1 MSDPVLRVQDLS
13 LQFTSETGS
22 MFRRRERVL
31 KAVDGVSFDLS
42 AGETLG
48 IVGESGSGKS
58 TLARAILGLAKPNRG
73 RVMWM
78 GEDLTRLDH
87 EQLRMKRKEIQ
98 IVFQDPIASL
108 NPRMTAG
115 AIIGE
120 PLRTF
125 YPQMADL
132 QIEERTRGMMKV
144 VGLLPNQINRYPH
157 EFSGGQ
163 CQRIGIARSL
173 VLNPKLLICDEPV
186 SALDVSIQAQII
198 NLLRDLQ
205 KKLGL
210 ALIFIAHDL
219 SVVKHISDR
228 VMVMYMGR
236 SMELAQKTALYQR
249 PLHPYTNALMKSVP
263 VPDPR
268 LARKLRQDLWLK
280 GDMPSPFQ
288 PPRGCVFHTR
298 CPHAVK
304 RCQADIPALRR
315 LENGDWV
322 ACHRAEELD
331 LSVELPVESS

>member
-1 MSDPVLRVQDLS
+1 MSDPVLRVQDLAVQFVS
-13 LQFTSETGS
+13 QTGNLLQ
-22 MFRRRERVL
+22 RRERIL
-31 KAVDGVSFDLS
+31 RAVDGISFDLEP
-42 AGETLG
+42 GETLG

-58 TLARAILGLAKPNRG
+58 TLARAILGLIKPCRG
-73 RVMWM
+73 RVLWR
-78 GEDLTRLDH
+78 GEDLTKLER
-87 EQLRMKRKEIQ
+87 EALREKRKDIQ
-98 IVFQDPIASL
+98 IVFQDPVASL

-115 AIIGE
+115 AIIAE
-120 PLRTF
+120 PLWTF
-125 YPQMADL
+125 YPQMERL
-132 QIEERTRGMMKV
+132 QVEERARGMMKL

-173 VLNPKLLICDEPV
+173 VLNPRLLICDEPV

-219 SVVKHISDR
+219 SVVRHISDR

-236 SMELAQKTALYQR
+236 SMELSEKHALYR
-249 PLHPYTNALMKSVP
+249 KPLHPYTSALMKSVP
-263 VPDPR
+263 VPDPE
-268 LARKLRQDLWLK
+268 LARKLRQELWLK
-280 GDMPSPFQ
+280 DDTPSPFD

-298 CPHAVK
+298 CPYVVR
-304 RCQADIPALRR
+304 RCKVDVPPLRR
-315 LENGDWV
+315 LESGDWA

-331 LSVELPVESS
+331 LTV

>member
-1 MSDPVLRVQDLS
+1 MNSEAPVLRVQDLAVNFSSRGGS
-13 LQFTSETGS
+13 LFH
-22 MFRRRERVL
+22 RHERVL
-31 KAVDGVSFDLS
+31 KAVDGISFDLYP
-42 AGETLG
+42 GETLG

-58 TLARAILGLAKPNRG
+58 TLARAILGLVRPNRG
-73 RVMWM
+73 RVLWM
-78 GEDLTRLDH
+78 GEDLTRLDPD
-87 EQLRMKRKEIQ
+87 QLRLKRKELQ

-115 AIIGE
+115 AIIAE
-120 PLRTF
+120 PLWTF
-125 YPQMADL
+125 YPQMEQRQVD
-132 QIEERTRGMMKV
+132 ERTRGMMKM

-219 SVVKHISDR
+219 SVVRHISDR

-236 SMELAQKTALYQR
+236 SMELAKKTALYQQ
-249 PLHPYTNALMKSVP
+249 PQHPYSRALMKSVP
-263 VPDPR
+263 IPDPK
-268 LARKLRQDLWLK
+268 LAREARQDLWLT

-298 CPHAVK
+298 CPYVVK
-304 RCQADIPALRR
+304 RCQADVPALRR
-315 LENGDWV
+315 LEKGDWV

-331 LSVELPVESS
+331 LSL